1 MEFSSRAVH
10 VNIFAIIIFIFIN
23 MGPGMLIR
31 FLRATTGR
39 SSVDDDLIYLLVQSA
54 REPPIVL
61 IAMSPILLESAS
73 DEYLD
78 SIVLRSCIGQV
89 IDTAGLF
96 LEVPLLEG
104 DRDGDGVVSADNGN
118 LLSMLGNL
126 RLEDTGHRGVV
137 FVDFG
142 SLTDWIVDTFH
153 IHTLF
158 STLYLLG
165 STYRFV
171 VVAHRQ
177 HERFRQVCEEVSRE
191 MPGVVSSPIILVAG
205 DVQHTAVLHKFV
217 SVVSH
222 AGVGIVNT
230 CLRIGIPQ
238 GIKST
243 FIVHTYI
250 IFVVKMSAESCL
262 TMLS

>member
-10 VNIFAIIIFIFIN
+10 INIFAIIIFIFIN

-54 REPPIVL
+54 REPPRVL

-137 FVDFG
+137 CVDFG

-158 STLYLLG
+158 SALYLLG

-177 HERFRQVCEEVSRE
+177 HERFRLVCEEVFRE

-222 AGVGIVNT
+222 AGVGIVST

-243 FIVHTYI
+243 FTVHTY

-262 TMLS
+262 TMVS